1 MEPNVR
7 KARTCIT
14 PPMLAILQRSFDVH
28 AGHPPPT
35 ERGRLAKQ
43 LEMTP
48 KSVQVWFQNRR
59 QKFRAQRTSLKPGEQ
74 SPIPDAALH
83 GGPDSVDKLSPTDL
97 AAGAGATP
105 NDSYSTVS
113 FQPLAPPRPAS
124 APSGAMAAAPQA
136 GGAQDGQQ
144 GNSLEA
150 IHEIHALQKQV
161 ATRTADSGVLGSS
174 HLSNQGWGLLQG
186 GGLLVVGGGLTPSGG
201 GLTPPGGVNMS
212 LLIREL
218 INELASVASAEQEL
232 VVLAQHLSQR
242 KVVLLQQIAFH
253 ERQMGNSQP
262 PLDSRSSSQTSLD
275 QMASDDA
282 DLQLKL
288 PSDSPLSRSPSR
300 QEGGVFPYGGG
311 AIHSAAPPPRAANAA
326 QRNFDLNAAPVYLHP
341 GGTHPPD
348 ALSAR
353 SSPYE
358 LADAHGEANVGGQ
371 TKFVKDENYLEVG
384 DCGREPPHKHRQA
397 DYSSY
402 GTDGIWNGNT
412 QNEANNPYK
421 VVGGSNPYDVVGSH
435 PYEVVGSNG
444 WHAMKH
450 QLPLS
455 EQNGVGARRHLAAAA
470 NTPPHIKGARQ
481 APIHHAGLCGLELLS
496 ATASHF

>member
-1 MEPNVR
+1 M
-7 KARTCIT
+7 
-14 PPMLAILQRSFDVH
+14 
-28 AGHPPPT
+28 
-35 ERGRLAKQ
+35 
-43 LEMTP
+43 
-48 KSVQVWFQNRR
+48 
-59 QKFRAQRTSLKPGEQ
+59 
-74 SPIPDAALH
+74 SPFH
-83 GGPDSVDKLSPTDL
+83 
-97 AAGAGATP
+97 
-105 NDSYSTVS
+105 
-113 FQPLAPPRPAS
+113 
-124 APSGAMAAAPQA
+124 
-136 GGAQDGQQ
+136 
-144 GNSLEA
+144 
-150 IHEIHALQKQV
+150 KQV

-262 PLDSRSSSQTSLD
+262 PLDSRSSSQASTIRPPAPPRPIAPPPRPVPSPSFHCRPALRPDPPSFPLPPWLYALPPPPPPPPYPLVLPPPPNPPPQTSLD